1 MRIGKKVYN
10 SRKYVCIGKWEWRRM
25 SVKFIQIA
33 DVHLGAHPD
42 EGKSWSTKRAR
53 DIWDSFAEVIAVAER
68 EQPDF
73 LLIAGD
79 LFHAQPL
86 KKELKEVDALFRR
99 ILQTKVLL
107 LAGNHDYLR
116 PKSYYLTY
124 PCAENVYIFKREEAD
139 FFEFPEENLRV
150 YGLSY
155 WHREIRERLYDE
167 IRLAEH
173 SRVNILLAHGGDER
187 HIPFSVEQLLKNGFD
202 YVAAGHIHRG
212 GWLKEGRALMTG
224 SLEPTDCNDTGS
236 HGYWMGTLTKERAEV
251 HFYPIKKCEYCHE
264 IYPVDASTTER
275 DIITWGKRL
284 LRERPD
290 YQYFRLFLEGRKDP
304 DVVFDLQEL
313 EELERI
319 VDVTEH
325 LVPAYDY
332 GQLMAEHEESILGA
346 YIRRMKQKEQDVVAV
361 KALEY
366 GVNALLGH
374 KI

>member
-1 MRIGKKVYN
+1 MFAIH
-10 SRKYVCIGKWEWRRM
+10 VCNAKWEWRRIG
-25 SVKFIQIA
+25 VKFVQIA
-33 DVHLGAHPD
+33 DVHLGVQPD
-42 EGKSWSTKRAR
+42 EGKPWSKKRAR

-68 EQPDF
+68 ERLDF
-73 LLIAGD
+73 LMIAGD

-99 ILQTKVLL
+99 IPQTKVLL

-116 PKSYYLTY
+116 QKSYYLTY
-124 PCAENVYIFKREEAD
+124 PWAENVYIFKREEAD
-139 FFEFPEENLRV
+139 FFDFPEEGVRI

-155 WHREIRERLYDE
+155 WHREIRDRLYDE
-167 IRLAEH
+167 MH
-173 SRVNILLAHGGDER
+173 PMDGNRVNVLLAHGGDER
-187 HIPFSVEQLLKNGFD
+187 HIPFSAEQLLKNGFD

-212 GWLKEGRALMTG
+212 GWLKEGKALMTG
-224 SLEPTDCNDTGS
+224 SLEPTDCNDIGS

-264 IYPVDASTTER
+264 IYMVDSATTER
-275 DIITWGKRL
+275 EIITWAKEL
-284 LRERPD
+284 LGERPK

-304 DVVFDLQEL
+304 DVTYELQEL
-313 EELERI
+313 AELERI

-325 LVPAYDY
+325 LVPDYDY
-332 GQLMAEHEESILGA
+332 EQLMEEHGDSILGA
-346 YIRRMKQKEQDVVAV
+346 YIRRMKQQEQDVIAA